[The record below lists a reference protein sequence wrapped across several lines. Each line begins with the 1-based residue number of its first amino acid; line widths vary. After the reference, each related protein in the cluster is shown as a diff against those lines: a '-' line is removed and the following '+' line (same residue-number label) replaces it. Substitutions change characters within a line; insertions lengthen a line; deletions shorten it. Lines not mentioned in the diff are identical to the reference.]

1 MRSVCQGGEEVL
13 DVPLDG
19 RARSIW
25 VQGRLRLGASSFA
38 AIARELGISSRA
50 VAQTMHAPNH
60 RVEQAIAARLGLRP
74 ECLFRER
81 YGADGGRLHAIRQ
94 AKAGAP

>member
-1 MRSVCQGGEEVL
+1 MRSVGEGGGEVL
-13 DVPLDG
+13 DVPRDG

-25 VQGRLRLGASSFA
+25 VQGRLRLEACSFA

-74 ECLFRER
+74 ERLFQER
-81 YGADGGRLHAIRQ
+81 YGADGVRLHAIRH